1 MTRIYNKKS
10 QTAKRKF
17 LRGKLSLSEIALWKK
32 LKTKKLGGYKFR
44 RQYGFGRYVV
54 DFYCPALKLAIEID
68 GPYHKFGEMKEY
80 DPERQVFI
88 ESFGVKFLRFSNED
102 VSRNL
107 LLVLSKIESE
117 LSPPLQGGARGG
129 II

>member
-54 DFYCPALKLAIEID
+54 DFYCPVTRLAVELD
-68 GPYHKFGEMKEY
+68 GKSNISQKDYDKERTWY
-80 DPERQVFI
+80 FNDKDIRV
-88 ESFGVKFLRFSNED
+88 LRFRNEE
-102 VSRNL
+102 VIKSIRM
-107 LLVLSKIESE
+107 VLDKIKNKVQTPS
-117 LSPPLQGGARGG
+117 
-129 II
+129 